1 MATEQQFIEDGMQRT
16 QIDEFFAEELARA
29 GYGGM
34 DLAKTP
40 MGTQI
45 VLRAE
50 KPGMVIGKG
59 GQNIREVTS
68 ELEDRFDLDDP
79 QIDVQEVDEPDLNA
93 QIVADRLANALERGW
108 YFRKAGHTTIDR
120 IMDAGARGAE
130 ITLNGKVTGARSRNE
145 KFNRGYIKHNGEP
158 SQDLVDRGDG
168 TAVMKLGTIGV
179 TVQIIPPDAD
189 LPDDFRIRED
199 VDTEAL
205 VPEDIEES
213 DEVDALLAGGEEGE
227 QVAGPE
233 ESATEEDFEVTE
245 ETEAAGVT
253 ETADEEVVEEAL
265 EAEAAAETSPAQSGA
280 EGETD
285 AADAEELSEET
296 EADAEAILDEMESS
310 ETAEAEAETDIE
322 STDQPVESD
331 IGTDLTLI
339 DGVGEAKADA
349 LREAGFETIED
360 VQDASEDDLATAEGV
375 GAAFAER
382 IKDGADDI
390 DVEDEL
396 EDER

>member
-16 QIDEFFAEELARA
+16 QIDEFFAEELGRA

-34 DLAKTP
+34 ELAKTP

-59 GQNIREVTS
+59 GKNIRKVTT
-68 ELEDRFDLDDP
+68 ELEERFDLDDP

-130 ITLNGKVTGARSRNE
+130 ITLNGKVTGARSRDE

-158 SQDLVDRGDG
+158 SKDIVDRGNG
-168 TAVMKLGTIGV
+168 VAVMKLGTIGV
-179 TVQIIPPDAD
+179 TVRIIPPNAE

-199 VDTEAL
+199 VDVSDL
-205 VPEDIEES
+205 VPEDIES
-213 DEVDALLAGGEEGE
+213 GDEVDALLDEGE
-227 QVAGPE
+227 GEPVAGPE
-233 ESATEEDFEVTE
+233 ESDSEEEFELT
-245 ETEAAGVT
+245 
-253 ETADEEVVEEAL
+253 DEEAPETDDLAEEEILEEAV
-265 EAEAAAETSPAQSGA
+265 ESEEGASETSPPDSAA
-280 EGETD
+280 EPDVDED
-285 AADAEELSEET
+285 LSEET
-296 EADAEAILDEMESS
+296 EADAEALLDEMESV
-310 ETAEAEAETDIE
+310 EGLTA
-322 STDQPVESD
+322 
-331 IGTDLTLI
+331 I
-339 DGVGEAKADA
+339 DGVGDAKADA
-349 LREAGFETIED
+349 LREAGFESVED
-360 VQDASEDDLATAEGV
+360 VQAASEDDLAEAEGI

-382 IKDGADDI
+382 IKQGADDL
-390 DVEDEL
+390 VEAEN
-396 EDER
+396 